1 MVTMQ
6 KDDEKKV
13 RENYAA
19 GFPCAD
25 YDLLTRLEGRL
36 SDDDAALGAYT
47 RALLTAR
54 LNGKHDRRGAI
65 LGVYA
70 E

>member
-1 MVTMQ
+1 MQ

-25 YDLLTRLEGRL
+25 YDLLTRLETHLR
-36 SDDDAALGAYT
+36 DDDATLGAYT
-47 RALLTAR
+47 RALLEAR
-54 LNGKHDRRGAI
+54 LSGQHDRRGAV

>member
-1 MVTMQ
+1 MQ

-25 YDLLTRLEGRL
+25 FDLLTRLEQHLR
-36 SDDDAALGAYT
+36 DDDAALGTYA
-47 RALLTAR
+47 RALLEAR
-54 LNGKHDRRGAI
+54 LNGQHDRRNAV
-65 LGVYA
+65 LGVYT